1 MINLKKEG
9 VLMRRCTISLI
20 LIFFLLTIGNKCL
33 AQQII
38 PWDNAD
44 AYYGQFVTV
53 EGTIAVTYYS
63 GEACFL
69 NFHSTGD
76 RYFTAVIF
84 RSDFHKF
91 PHQPE
96 QYYNGKKVHVT
107 GFVKQLGGKPAIIL
121 NDPSQIKILQ

>member
-1 MINLKKEG
+1 VNLI
-9 VLMRRCTISLI
+9 TIV
-20 LIFFLLTIGNKCL
+20 FLLPIADVYC

-44 AYYGQFVTV
+44 AYYGQFVIV

-107 GFVKQLGGKPAIIL
+107 GFVKQSGGKPAIIL